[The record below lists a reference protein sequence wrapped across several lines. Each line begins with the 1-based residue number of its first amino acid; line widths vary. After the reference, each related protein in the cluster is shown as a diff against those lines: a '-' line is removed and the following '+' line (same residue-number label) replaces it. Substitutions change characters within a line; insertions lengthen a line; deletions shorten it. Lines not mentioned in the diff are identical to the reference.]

1 MVHPSFLEADLSQ
14 LFSQLSAN
22 LAQARDMDEA
32 AICCAQTLQAALA
45 PYFCQVVWGSGD
57 TTRRLGAHTEAPLIQ
72 PDLQELALL
81 HAGQLALRP
90 ASGQVLACFAP
101 LRVRGELLGWLY
113 VDQPAW
119 GAESAALLAMVVAQ
133 AGPTLALLDGS
144 YRQTDRVAQLHT
156 LNEIGRLLSGVL
168 DLDALLE
175 AIGAAVS
182 RLVDAPIFY
191 IAFYDHAENA
201 FTLAYM
207 MLDGKRRPGLER
219 WTTATGLAG
228 VIAREHQPLCTDDYH
243 SECLRRGILPRL
255 FEGIPTARAWL
266 GVPLLMRDRLLGI
279 MTIHSYRKGYRYSDE
294 QVDVLTTIAAQAA
307 VAIENARLYQQSARQ
322 TRQLATLNQIGR
334 TLTSSLDPDRVP
346 ALIIAQVTELL
357 NVEEGSLL
365 LADQATGDLVFAYT
379 TGPFGQQLLGQ
390 HIPRGVGLAGYVFEH
405 GESVI
410 VNDVKRDERF
420 YKITDKSSGFV
431 TRAILAVP
439 LRGVGGV
446 HGVIE
451 ALNRRDGGEFTAED
465 QQLLEALADQA
476 VIALENARRFAQVDQ
491 ALARRAQELVRTNDR
506 LQHNLRS
513 LTALNALGM
522 AINTTLRGADEIF
535 GMTARGVV
543 EMTGALGAA
552 VLMTDAAGFHAI
564 VQIGPALPFADALPA
579 LLQVLSS
586 GRPEVVQ
593 AGLPISLAQLGIR
606 ALLAVPLR
614 ATQRTLGVLCV
625 YYGETTLEAPDQET
639 VVLFATQA
647 AVAVESIEFLTAVR
661 SGRDQMASILAS
673 TREGIVLITPDAQVA
688 IANSALNQLCG
699 LPSQTMQSG
708 SVERF
713 LALWEQM
720 IVYSPE
726 EWVALRQGLDDVIAG
741 RQVFANGEL
750 NERSVYPR
758 AVEWAALTALSSGAS
773 NGGALLV
780 LRDISEAKESERLRQ
795 DLTNMIVHDL
805 RSPLSSVMAS
815 IELMAK
821 GVAGELPAQQR
832 NVLRIA
838 YNSAVQM
845 LDMINALLDISRL
858 ESGRL
863 PLELKLCPVRLL
875 IDRAVERLAS
885 LAHERNMLIQYDIPA
900 ELTPVLADGDLI
912 VRAIQNLLGN
922 ALKFSGR
929 GSTVLICATYTLD
942 DRAMEVEAEITP
954 SLLDPFTPANGG
966 FVRIAVVDC
975 GVGIAP
981 DDQEMIFA
989 KFGQVGERRGGSG
1002 LGLTFCKLVV
1012 EAHGGQIWVE
1022 STVGAGST
1030 FFFTLPSLGEFK
1042 VQS

>member
-1 MVHPSFLEADLSQ
+1 MAHPLPVEAGPSPLLGQLSADLSQ
-14 LFSQLSAN
+14 AQSLEGAAKSCVQLLRSSLTPRSCQLVWVN
-22 LAQARDMDEA
+22 GHTAR
-32 AICCAQTLQAALA
+32 L
-45 PYFCQVVWGSGD
+45 
-57 TTRRLGAHTEAPLIQ
+57 LGASSAKPIVQ
-72 PDLQELALL
+72 PDERELALL
-81 HAGQLALRP
+81 RADQLALRTE
-90 ASGQVLACFAP
+90 AEQVLACFAP
-101 LRVRGELLGWLY
+101 LRARGELLGWFYL
-113 VDQPAW
+113 DRPIW
-119 GAESAALLAMVVAQ
+119 GAESAGLLAMVSAQ
-133 AGPTLALLDGS
+133 AAPTLAMLDAVAQ
-144 YRQTDRVAQLHT
+144 REDRVDQLRT

-168 DLDALLE
+168 DPDSLLE
-175 AIGAAVS
+175 AIFSATR

-191 IAFYDHAENA
+191 IAFYDEARDELEL
-201 FTLAYM
+201 TYVLE
-207 MLDGKRRPGLER
+207 DGVRQPAQVR
-219 WTTATGLAG
+219 WSPDIGLAG
-228 VIAREHQPLCTDDYH
+228 LIVRDRQPIRADDYTA
-243 SECLRRGILPRL
+243 ECRRRGVRPRPFAGL
-255 FEGIPTARAWL
+255 RDARAWL
-266 GVPLLMRDRLLGI
+266 GVPLLAHDRLIGI
-279 MTIHSYRKGYRYSDE
+279 MSVATYREGYTYSDE
-294 QVDVLTTIAAQAA
+294 HVEVLLTIAAQAS

-322 TRQLATLNQIGR
+322 ARQLATLNQIGR
-334 TLTSSLDPDRVP
+334 NLTSSLDPERVP
-346 ALIIAQVTELL
+346 ALIIEQVTELL

-379 TGPFGQQLLGQ
+379 TGPFGQRLLGQ
-390 HIPRGVGLAGYVFEH
+390 RIPRGTGLAGYVFEH
-405 GESVI
+405 GQSAV
-410 VNDVKRDERF
+410 VNDVQRDERF
-420 YKITDKSSGFV
+420 DNSTDKTSGFV

-451 ALNRRDGGEFTAED
+451 ALNRRDGGQFTVED

-552 VLMTDAAGFHAI
+552 VQVADDGGFHPA
-564 VQIGPALPFADALPA
+564 VQIGPALPVSEHLPE
-579 LLQVLSS
+579 LLRQVIAS
-586 GRPEVVQ
+586 GRPEMLQSDLPPSLVQ
-593 AGLPISLAQLGIR
+593 IGAR
-606 ALLAVPLR
+606 ALLIVPLR
-614 ATQRTLGVLCV
+614 ATQRTLGALCV
-625 YYGETTLEAPDQET
+625 YYAEAAPDAPNQET

-647 AVAVESIEFLTAVR
+647 AVAVESIEFFTAVR

-673 TREGIVLITPDAQVA
+673 TREGIMLITPDAQVA
-688 IANSALNQLCG
+688 IANSALHQLCG
-699 LPSQTMQSG
+699 LMPHMTQNS
-708 SVERF
+708 SVEGF
-713 LALWEQM
+713 LRLWEEM
-720 IVYSPE
+720 LVYSAE
-726 EWVALRQGLDDVIAG
+726 EWGALRQGLADVIAG
-741 RQVFANGEL
+741 RQEFASGEL
-750 NERSVYPR
+750 NERSAHPR

-780 LRDISEAKESERLRQ
+780 LRDITEAKESARLRQ

-815 IELMAK
+815 IELMTK

-832 NVLRIA
+832 NVLTIA

-845 LDMINALLDISRL
+845 LEMINALLDISRL

-863 PLELKLCPVRLL
+863 PLELKHCSVRPL
-875 IDRAVERLAS
+875 IDRAVERLSS
-885 LAHERNMLIQYDIPA
+885 LAQERNMLIQYDIPETLA
-900 ELTPVLADGDLI
+900 PALADEALI
-912 VRAIQNLLGN
+912 VRVAQNLLGN

-929 GSTVLICATYTLD
+929 GSTVLI
-942 DRAMEVEAEITP
+942 RAQSVPSDQSAGRAGDGSPEAEAGI
-954 SLLDPFTPANGG
+954 SASAGG
-966 FVRIAVVDC
+966 QLRIAVIDA

-981 DDQEMIFA
+981 EDQEKIFA

-1022 STVGAGST
+1022 SKVGEGST
-1030 FFFTLPSLGEFK
+1030 FFFTLP
-1042 VQS
+1042 VAQ

>member
-1 MVHPSFLEADLSQ
+1 MAHPLPVEAGPSPLFGQLSTDLSQ
-14 LFSQLSAN
+14 ARSLDDAAKSCVQLLRSA
-22 LAQARDMDEA
+22 LTPQS
-32 AICCAQTLQAALA
+32 
-45 PYFCQVVWGSGD
+45 CQLVWGNGPAS
-57 TTRRLGAHTEAPLIQ
+57 RLLGYRAGKSIVQ
-72 PDLQELALL
+72 PDERELSLL
-81 HAGQLALRP
+81 RADQLALRTE
-90 ASGQVLACFAP
+90 GEQVLACFIP
-101 LRVRGELLGWLY
+101 LRARGELLGWFYL
-113 VDQPAW
+113 DQPIW
-119 GAESAALLAMVVAQ
+119 GTDSPALLAMVAAQ
-133 AGPTLALLDGS
+133 AAPALAMLDAVA
-144 YRQTDRVAQLHT
+144 RREDRVDQLRT

-168 DLDALLE
+168 DPDSLLDAIFN
-175 AIGAAVS
+175 ATR

-191 IAFYDHAENA
+191 IAFYDEGRDELEL
-201 FTLAYM
+201 TYVLE
-207 MLDGKRRPGLER
+207 DGVRQPARER
-219 WTTATGLAG
+219 WTADIGLAG
-228 VIAREHQPLCTDDYH
+228 LIVRDRQPIRADDYTT
-243 SECLRRGILPRL
+243 ECHRRGVRPRPFAGL
-255 FEGIPTARAWL
+255 RGARAWL
-266 GVPLLMRDRLLGI
+266 GVPLLAHDRLIGI
-279 MTIHSYRKGYRYSDE
+279 MSVATYREGYTYSDE
-294 QVDVLTTIAAQAA
+294 HVEVLLTIAAQAS

-322 TRQLATLNQIGR
+322 ARQLATLNQIGR
-334 TLTSSLDPDRVP
+334 NLTSSLDPERVP
-346 ALIIAQVTELL
+346 ALIIEQVTELL

-365 LADQATGDLVFAYT
+365 LAEQSTGDLVFAYT
-379 TGPFGQQLLGQ
+379 TGPFGQRLLGQ
-390 HIPRGVGLAGYVFEH
+390 RIPRGTGLAGYVFEH
-405 GESVI
+405 GQSVV
-410 VNDVKRDERF
+410 VNDVQSDERF
-420 YKITDKSSGFV
+420 DNSTDKTSGFV

-451 ALNRRDGGEFTAED
+451 ALNRRDGGQFTVED

-552 VLMTDAAGFHAI
+552 AQVPDEYGFRPA
-564 VQIGPALPFADALPA
+564 VQIGPALPASEQLSA
-579 LLQVLSS
+579 LLRQVIAS
-586 GRPEVVQ
+586 GRPEMLQ
-593 AGLPISLAQLGIR
+593 SGLPASLTQIGAR
-606 ALLAVPLR
+606 ALLIVPLR
-614 ATQRTLGVLCV
+614 ATQRTLGALCV
-625 YYGETTLEAPDQET
+625 YYAEAAPDAPNQET

-673 TREGIVLITPDAQVA
+673 TREGIMLITPDARVA
-688 IANSALNQLCG
+688 IANSALHQLCG
-699 LPSQTMQSG
+699 LAPQMPQNM
-708 SVERF
+708 SVEAF
-713 LALWEQM
+713 LRLWEEK
-720 IVYSPE
+720 IAYSAE
-726 EWVALRQGLDDVIAG
+726 EWAALRQGLAEVIAG
-741 RQVFANGEL
+741 RQEYATGEL
-750 NERSVYPR
+750 NERSAHPR

-780 LRDISEAKESERLRQ
+780 LRDITEAKESERLRQ

-815 IELMAK
+815 IELMTK

-832 NVLRIA
+832 NVLTIA

-845 LDMINALLDISRL
+845 LEMINALLDISRL

-863 PLELKLCPVRLL
+863 PLELKACSVRPL

-885 LAHERNMLIQYDIPA
+885 LAQERNMLIQYDIPDTLA
-900 ELTPVLADGDLI
+900 PALADEALI
-912 VRAIQNLLGN
+912 VRVAQNLLGN

-929 GSTVLICATYTLD
+929 GSTVLIRALYVPA
-942 DRAMEVEAEITP
+942 DRATETEAGVVASPDHSLAP
-954 SLLDPFTPANGG
+954 SDRGLIR
-966 FVRIAVVDC
+966 VAVIDC

-981 DDQEMIFA
+981 EDQEKIFA

-1022 STVGAGST
+1022 STVGEGST
-1030 FFFTLPSLGEFK
+1030 FFFTIPTAG
-1042 VQS
+1042 

>member
-1 MVHPSFLEADLSQ
+1 MVHPPFLEADLSQ
-14 LFSQLSAN
+14 LFSQLSTD
-22 LAQARDMDEA
+22 LAQVRGMDEA
-32 AICCAQTLQAALA
+32 ATCCAHMIQAAFA
-45 PYFCQVVWGSGD
+45 PYVCQLVWGSGD
-57 TTRRLGAHTEAPLIQ
+57 TMRCLGAGAESSPIQ
-72 PDLQELALL
+72 PDPHELALL
-81 HAGQLALRP
+81 HAGQLARRV
-90 ASGQVLACFAP
+90 AGEQVLACFAP

-119 GAESAALLAMVVAQ
+119 GAESAALITMVAAQ
-133 AGPTLALLDGS
+133 AGPTLAMLDAVARG
-144 YRQTDRVAQLHT
+144 QDRVDQLHT
-156 LNEIGRLLSGVL
+156 LNEIGRRLSGVL
-168 DLDALLE
+168 DPETLHE
-175 AIGAAVS
+175 AIYTATS

-191 IAFYDHAENA
+191 IALYDQERDE
-201 FTLAYM
+201 
-207 MLDGKRRPGLER
+207 LDLRYVLEDGVPQLTHER
-219 WTTATGLAG
+219 WASDIGLAG
-228 VIAREHQPLCTDDYH
+228 LIVRDRQPIRADDYTA
-243 SECLRRGILPRL
+243 ECRRRGVQPRPFTGL
-255 FEGIPTARAWL
+255 RGALAWL
-266 GVPLLMRDRLLGI
+266 GVPLMARDRLIGV
-279 MTIHSYRKGYRYSDE
+279 MSVSTYREGYRYSDE
-294 QVDVLTTIAAQAA
+294 HVDVLLTIAAQAA
-307 VAIENARLYQQSARQ
+307 VALENARLYQHSARQ

-334 TLTSSLDPDRVP
+334 TLTSSLDPERVP
-346 ALIIAQVTELL
+346 ALIIEQVTDLL

-379 TGPFGQQLLGQ
+379 TGPFGQLLLGQ

-410 VNDVKRDERF
+410 VNDVQRDERF
-420 YKITDKSSGFV
+420 YKSTDKSSGFV

-451 ALNRRDGGEFTAED
+451 ALNRRDGVQFTADD

-506 LQHNLRS
+506 LQHSLRS

-552 VLMTDAAGFHAI
+552 VLVADATGFHAT

-593 AGLPISLAQLGIR
+593 AELPASLMQLGMR
-606 ALLAVPLR
+606 SLLTVPLR

-625 YYGETTLEAPDQET
+625 YYGETTPDAPDQET

-673 TREGIVLITPDAQVA
+673 TREGIMLITPDAQVA

-699 LPSQTMQSG
+699 LPTQMMQAG

-726 EWVALRQGLDDVIAG
+726 EWAALRQGLDDVISG

-750 NERSVYPR
+750 NERSGHPR

-780 LRDISEAKESERLRQ
+780 LRDITEAKESERLRQ

-815 IELMAK
+815 IELMTK

-863 PLELKLCPVRLL
+863 PLELKPCPVRPLV
-875 IDRAVERLAS
+875 DRAVERLAS
-885 LAHERNMLIQYDIPA
+885 LAQERNMLIQYDIPD
-900 ELTPVLADGDLI
+900 ELTPALADGDLI
-912 VRAIQNLLGN
+912 VRVLQNLLGN

-929 GSTVLICATYTLD
+929 GSTVLIRASYMPE
-942 DRAMEVEAEITP
+942 DRAIETAAEITRSFSHHLLP
-954 SLLDPFTPANGG
+954 SATG

-981 DDQEMIFA
+981 VDQEMIFA

-1022 STVGAGST
+1022 SRVGEGST
-1030 FFFTLPSLGEFK
+1030 FFFTLPTTGEFK